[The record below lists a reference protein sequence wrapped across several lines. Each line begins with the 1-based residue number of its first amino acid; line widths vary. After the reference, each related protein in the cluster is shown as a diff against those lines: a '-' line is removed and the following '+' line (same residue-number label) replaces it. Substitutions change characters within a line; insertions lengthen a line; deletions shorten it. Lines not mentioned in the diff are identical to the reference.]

1 MSKCEDTIIEKEKD
15 VCYLKCCVHE
25 LEKHFNEKDEEV
37 DQNQNS
43 IRRLEKEIEV
53 LTLNNQL
60 LENKVDLLGNQI
72 VESKKLF
79 EGKQAEIKSLQ
90 SQVEEMNKLIE
101 DLNSFQ
107 KSTKY
112 MEDQLSKTLEL
123 NNSTTNTE
131 IKKLEDQ
138 VKNLVTRSHVDE
150 VFNNKADE
158 INKLSARVT
167 KSEKTIED
175 NLNALNDEINRRTE
189 NVNSL
194 KVCQEEIDCAMKKV
208 NNLEGHVTNIENLMF
223 CDISEGS
230 NKIVFQWKLQNY
242 QHFFDLGERVYSP
255 IFYTQ
260 IKGYCFK
267 MVVDWS
273 EYNKDMWLG
282 LKLCRGRNYEKE
294 LEPFNMIFS
303 LGMVDN
309 NGVTKLKNAPLSAIN
324 WFRED
329 YFTLSPG
336 QNESDEVSWFRFLDS
351 SLIYI
356 YISNDMLTMK
366 CILTPLQ

>member
-1 MSKCEDTIIEKEKD
+1 M
-15 VCYLKCCVHE
+15 HE
-25 LEKHFNEKDEEV
+25 LKAHFNEKDEEV
-37 DQNQNS
+37 DALKVKNRDIENEMKLLKDQNQNS

-53 LTLNNQL
+53 LTLKNQL

-79 EGKQAEIKSLQ
+79 EGKQAEMKSLQ
-90 SQVEEMNKLIE
+90 SQVEEVKNKLIE

-112 MEDQLSKTLEL
+112 MEDQLSKTVEL

-131 IKKLEDQ
+131 IKKLKDN
-138 VKNLVTRSHVDE
+138 VKNLVTRSHVDK

-175 NLNALNDEINRRTE
+175 NFNALNDEINRQTE

-194 KVCQEEIDCAMKKV
+194 KVYQEEIDCAMKKV
-208 NNLEGHVTNIENLMF
+208 NNLEGHVTNIENLLF
-223 CDISEGS
+223 SDISKGS
-230 NKIVFQWKLQNY
+230 NKIVLKWKLQNC
-242 QHFFDLGERVYSP
+242 QHYFDLAETVYSP

-260 IKGYCFK
+260 IKGYCFG
-267 MVVDWS
+267 MVVGWS
-273 EYNKDMWLG
+273 GNNKETLNFY
-282 LKLCRGRNYEKE
+282 LRLCRGSNYYKE

-309 NGVTKLKNAPLSAIN
+309 KGVTKLKDVSLSAIN
-324 WFRED
+324 KCRED
-329 YFTLSPG
+329 CFTLSPG
-336 QNESDEVSWFRFLDS
+336 ENECKMGYRFHFLDR
-351 SLIYI
+351 SLINN